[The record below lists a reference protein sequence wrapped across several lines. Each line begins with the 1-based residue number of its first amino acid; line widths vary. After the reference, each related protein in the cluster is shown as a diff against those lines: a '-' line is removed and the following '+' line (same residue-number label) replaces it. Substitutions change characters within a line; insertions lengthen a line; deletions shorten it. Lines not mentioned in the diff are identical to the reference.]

1 MERPPNLNRLI
12 EVSTPAMHD
21 IRIAA
26 AQFEARDRDKDYNL
40 GRIEALARQAVDQ
53 GAQIV
58 SFHECCITGY
68 TFLQELSRVELE
80 RLAEPVPDGPS
91 TRRLLELSRQLGVP
105 LLAGLVESEGGKLF
119 NTYVAVAP
127 EGFVAKHRKIHA
139 FISKHLTCGD
149 RFTVFDLCGVRCGI
163 LTCYDNN
170 LVENPRITTMMGA
183 EVIFAPHVT
192 CGLPSPMP
200 GRGKIDKRLWD
211 NRQRDPVP
219 LRMEFQGPK
228 GRAWLMRWLPAR
240 AYENGVYY
248 VFTNAVGV
256 DHDTIK
262 TGNAMILDP
271 YGEILAE
278 STALGDDVVTAV
290 CTPEKIEQSGGRRYL
305 RARRPEMYGKLIEPL
320 PDGQTPEIN
329 PGWRLPTGR

>member
-1 MERPPNLNRLI
+1 MQ
-12 EVSTPAMHD
+12 D

-26 AQFEARDRDKDYNL
+26 AQFEARDRDKEYNF
-40 GRIEALARQAVDQ
+40 GRIEALARQAVDE
-53 GAQIV
+53 GAEIV

-68 TFLQELSRVELE
+68 TFLQDLAREEIQH
-80 RLAEPVPDGPS
+80 LAESVPDGPS
-91 TRRLLELSRQLGVP
+91 TQRLARLSRELRAP
-105 LLAGLVESEGGKLF
+105 LLAGLLESEGGKLF
-119 NTYVAVAP
+119 NTYVAVSP
-127 EGFVAKHRKIHA
+127 QGFVGKHRKIHA
-139 FISKHLTCGD
+139 FISKYLTCGD
-149 RFTVFDLCGVRCGI
+149 RFTVLDLCGVRCGI

-200 GRGKIDKRLWD
+200 GRGKIDARLWE
-211 NRQRDPVP
+211 NRHRDPVS

-228 GRAWLMRWLPAR
+228 GRGWLMRWLPAR

-262 TGNAMILDP
+262 TGGAMILDP
-271 YGEILAE
+271 FGEILAE
-278 STALGDDVVTAV
+278 SAALGDDVVTAL

-305 RARRPEMYGKLIEPL
+305 RARRPELYGKLVEPL
-320 PDGQTPEIN
+320 PEGQTPEIN
-329 PGWRLPTGR
+329 PGWRIEPGR